1 MKKSGEWG
9 DHIVLQA
16 LADVFLLNISI
27 YNVVHSVTRL
37 TYITME
43 QSLSLTKKFN
53 INLGHV
59 GESHYC
65 SLRPMNW
72 LAELPYS
79 KQFLHT

>member
-43 QSLSLTKKFN
+43 QSLSLTMKFN
-53 INLGHV
+53 IILGHV